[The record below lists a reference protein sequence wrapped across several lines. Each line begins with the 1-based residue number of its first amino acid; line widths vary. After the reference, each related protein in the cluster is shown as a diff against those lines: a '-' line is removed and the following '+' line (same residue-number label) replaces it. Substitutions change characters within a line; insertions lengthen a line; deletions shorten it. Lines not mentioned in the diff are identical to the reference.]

1 MMGLD
6 LQADHGRVT
15 LRAVPLPLRQQNLQ
29 KLIPEL
35 LGYLA
40 EHQEM
45 SPAVLATWLARRLG
59 SEHEQWNTS
68 QAIQLLTDVERLC
81 PQLVKSPPSGLYNP
95 LIYRLHWRPSSMTET
110 EMTPRPRLFSS
121 WGRPPPGKTALA
133 IALRERL
140 PVELISVDSALIYR
154 GMDIGTAAERRRIG
168 AGAASAD
175 RYSRSRRSLLGRGVP
190 RRRAEGDGRHHRR
203 RAHSAAGR
211 RHHVV
216 FQGVVGR
223 IVAAAVRR
231 SAVRER
237 IERQAAEQGWEALHR
252 QLQAID
258 PVAALR
264 IHPNDPQ
271 RLSRA
276 LEVFISG
283 KTLTELTKIS
293 GESLPYQVHQF
304 AIAPTSRELI
314 HQRIELRYHQMLAA
328 GFETEARALF
338 ARGDLHTDLPS
349 IRCVGYRQMW
359 SYLSGEISY
368 DEMVYRGICATRQLA
383 KRQMT
388 WLRVGSRSIGWTVK
402 SRERLWTR

>member
-1 MMGLD
+1 MQPAAEPQADAAPEVSSKPPLFPPAKAAAETPLASGQHSFGRVLMIHPPCYALIEQRQQPALLNLTVAERWLRQAQLNPPTEGLRPQPLLIPVKLTLDKREVAAIARHQALLTMMGLD

-121 WGRPPPGKTALA
+121 WGRPPRQDRAGDRAARTPAGGTDQRRFRADLS
-133 IALRERL
+133 RHG
-140 PVELISVDSALIYR
+140 YR
-154 GMDIGTAAERRRIG
+154 HRQAERRRIG

-276 LEVFISG
+276 LEVFYFG
-283 KTLTELTKIS
+283 
-293 GESLPYQVHQF
+293 
-304 AIAPTSRELI
+304 
-314 HQRIELRYHQMLAA
+314 
-328 GFETEARALF
+328 
-338 ARGDLHTDLPS
+338 
-349 IRCVGYRQMW
+349 
-359 SYLSGEISY
+359 
-368 DEMVYRGICATRQLA
+368 
-383 KRQMT
+383 
-388 WLRVGSRSIGWTVK
+388 
-402 SRERLWTR
+402 